1 MKNTLLV
8 VITTIVLV
16 VSGCK
21 KEEKSPTASALPS
34 AVEVTPKSFGREAQK
49 DLLELKR
56 LAQEAKNN
64 ATAAKTQIAFSQWAG
79 GITRYK
85 QVYGFYPNIGAA
97 YDSSK
102 DSIHLLETPATNLN
116 FVKAMSGR
124 LPTGTALPTADRKLL
139 NKTGEE
145 FCSFGKDD
153 FEDPANLTDTSL
165 LVDRFGNRN
174 IRVIF
179 DTDNNTNIRS
189 IVAPAGDVSMPEDI
203 RAIAGTSGI
212 PARVIIYT
220 TDLLGDF
227 SNFESSVDPGDFA
240 QVLAIQ

>member
-1 MKNTLLV
+1 MTPRRRAGFTLIELLT
-8 VITTIVLV
+8 VIAIIGILSAALFPAIRGVRKKAQQSSATT
-16 VSGCK
+16 
-21 KEEKSPTASALPS
+21 
-34 AVEVTPKSFGREAQK
+34 
-49 DLLELKR
+49 
-56 LAQEAKNN
+56 
-64 ATAAKTQIAFSQWAG
+64 AFTQWAG

-102 DSIHLLETPATNLN
+102 DSIHYLEKTATINSN

-124 LPTGTALPTADRKLL
+124 LPTGTALSTVDRKSL

-153 FEDPANLTDTSL
+153 FEDPSKLTDASL

-174 IRVIF
+174 IRLIF
-179 DTDNNTNIRS
+179 DTDNNTNIRN
-189 IVAPAGDVSMPEDI
+189 IIPDKGADSMPEDI

-227 SNFESSVDPGDFA
+227 SNAEGGSPDPGDFA

>member
-1 MKNTLLV
+1 MTPRRRAGFTLIELLT
-8 VITTIVLV
+8 VIAIIGILSAALFPAIRGVRKKAQQSSATT
-16 VSGCK
+16 
-21 KEEKSPTASALPS
+21 
-34 AVEVTPKSFGREAQK
+34 
-49 DLLELKR
+49 
-56 LAQEAKNN
+56 
-64 ATAAKTQIAFSQWAG
+64 AFTQWAG

-85 QVYGFYPNIGAA
+85 QVYGFYPNIGTA

-102 DSIHLLETPATNLN
+102 DSIHLLEDPSINLK
-116 FVKAMSGR
+116 FVKTMSGR
-124 LPTGTALPTADRKLL
+124 LPTGTALSTVDRKSL

-179 DTDNNTNIRS
+179 DTDNNTNIRN
-189 IVAPAGDVSMPEDI
+189 IVTPKGADSMPEEI

-212 PARVIIYT
+212 PARVIVFT
-220 TDLLGDF
+220 TDMLSDF
-227 SNFESSVDPGDFA
+227 SNAEGSVDPSDFA

>member
-1 MKNTLLV
+1 MTPRRRAGFTLIELLT
-8 VITTIVLV
+8 VIAIIGILSAALFPAIRGVRKKAQQSSATT
-16 VSGCK
+16 
-21 KEEKSPTASALPS
+21 
-34 AVEVTPKSFGREAQK
+34 
-49 DLLELKR
+49 
-56 LAQEAKNN
+56 
-64 ATAAKTQIAFSQWAG
+64 AFTQWAG

-85 QVYGFYPNIGAA
+85 QVNGFYPGILAA
-97 YDSSK
+97 DYKSSE
-102 DSIHLLETPATNLN
+102 DTILQLEDPVTNNLK

-124 LPTGTALPTADRKLL
+124 LPTGAALIPDDRKKL
-139 NKTGEE
+139 NRTAEE

-153 FEDPANLTDTSL
+153 FEDPANLKADSL

-174 IRVIF
+174 IRVIY

-189 IVAPAGDVSMPEDI
+189 IVAPKGKDSMPEDI
-203 RAIAGTSGI
+203 RAIAEASGI

>member
-1 MKNTLLV
+1 MTPRRRAGFTLIELLT
-8 VITTIVLV
+8 VIAIIGILSAALFPAIRGVRKKAQQSSATT
-16 VSGCK
+16 
-21 KEEKSPTASALPS
+21 
-34 AVEVTPKSFGREAQK
+34 
-49 DLLELKR
+49 
-56 LAQEAKNN
+56 
-64 ATAAKTQIAFSQWAG
+64 AFTQWAG
-79 GITRYK
+79 GVTRYK
-85 QVYGFYPNIGAA
+85 QVYGFYPNIGTA

-102 DSIHLLETPATNLN
+102 DSLHLLEDPETNLK

-124 LPTGTALPTADRKLL
+124 LPTGTALPTPDRKVL

-153 FEDPANLTDTSL
+153 FEDPANLTDTSF
-165 LVDRFGNRN
+165 LVDRFGNRS

-179 DTDNNTNIRS
+179 DTDNNTNIRN
-189 IVAPAGDVSMPEDI
+189 IVVPKGTDSMPEEI

-220 TDLLGDF
+220 TDILGDF
-227 SNFESSVDPGDFA
+227 SNIDLSVDPSDFA

>member
-1 MKNTLLV
+1 MTPRRRAGFTLIELLT
-8 VITTIVLV
+8 VIAIIGILSAALFPAIRGVRKKAQQSSATT
-16 VSGCK
+16 
-21 KEEKSPTASALPS
+21 
-34 AVEVTPKSFGREAQK
+34 
-49 DLLELKR
+49 
-56 LAQEAKNN
+56 
-64 ATAAKTQIAFSQWAG
+64 AFTQWAG

-102 DSIHLLETPATNLN
+102 DSIHQLEDPATNLK
-116 FVKAMSGR
+116 FVKALSGR
-124 LPTGTALPTADRKLL
+124 LPTGTSLATADRKSL
-139 NKTGEE
+139 NKNGEE

-179 DTDNNTNIRS
+179 DTDNNTNIRN
-189 IVAPAGDVSMPEDI
+189 VTTNPADSMPEDI
-203 RAIAGTSGI
+203 RAIFGASGI

-227 SNFESSVDPGDFA
+227 SNAEGSRDPSDFA

>member
-1 MKNTLLV
+1 MTPRRRAGFTLIELLT
-8 VITTIVLV
+8 VIAIIGILSAALFPAITGVRKKARQSSATT
-16 VSGCK
+16 
-21 KEEKSPTASALPS
+21 
-34 AVEVTPKSFGREAQK
+34 
-49 DLLELKR
+49 
-56 LAQEAKNN
+56 
-64 ATAAKTQIAFSQWAG
+64 AFAQWAG

-102 DSIHLLETPATNLN
+102 DSIHQLDDPAINLK

-124 LPTGTALPTADRKLL
+124 LPTGTALPTADRKVL

-179 DTDNNTNIRS
+179 DTDNNTNIRN
-189 IVAPAGDVSMPEDI
+189 IVAPKGQDSMPEDI
-203 RAIAGTSGI
+203 RAISGTSGI
-212 PARVIIYT
+212 PARVIIFT

-227 SNFESSVDPGDFA
+227 TNAESSVDPSDFA

>member
-1 MKNTLLV
+1 MTPPRRPGSTL
-8 VITTIVLV
+8 I
-16 VSGCK
+16 
-21 KEEKSPTASALPS
+21 
-34 AVEVTPKSFGREAQK
+34 
-49 DLLELKR
+49 DLLTVIAIIGILSAALFPAIRGVRKK
-56 LAQEAKNN
+56 AQQSS
-64 ATAAKTQIAFSQWAG
+64 ATTAFTQWAG

-85 QVYGFYPNIGAA
+85 QVYGFYPNIGTA

-102 DSIHLLETPATNLN
+102 DSLHLLEDPETNLK

-124 LPTGTALPTADRKLL
+124 LPTGTALPTADRKVL

-153 FEDPANLTDTSL
+153 FEDPANLTDNSF
-165 LVDRFGNRN
+165 LVDRFGNRS

-179 DTDNNTNIRS
+179 DTDNNTNIRN
-189 IVAPAGDVSMPEDI
+189 IVVPKGTDSMPEEI

-220 TDLLGDF
+220 TDILGDF
-227 SNFESSVDPGDFA
+227 SNIDLSVDPSDFA

>member
-1 MKNTLLV
+1 MTPRRRPGFTLIELLT
-8 VITTIVLV
+8 VIAIIGILSAALFPAIRGVRKKAQQSSATT
-16 VSGCK
+16 
-21 KEEKSPTASALPS
+21 
-34 AVEVTPKSFGREAQK
+34 
-49 DLLELKR
+49 
-56 LAQEAKNN
+56 
-64 ATAAKTQIAFSQWAG
+64 AFTQWAG

-85 QVYGFYPNIGAA
+85 QVYGFYPNIGTA

-102 DSIHLLETPATNLN
+102 DSLHLLEDPETNLK

-124 LPTGTALPTADRKLL
+124 LPTGTALPTADRKVL

-153 FEDPANLTDTSL
+153 FEDPANLTDTSF
-165 LVDRFGNRN
+165 LVDRFGNRS

-179 DTDNNTNIRS
+179 DTDNNTNIRN
-189 IVAPAGDVSMPEDI
+189 IVVPKGTDSMPEEI

-220 TDLLGDF
+220 TDLLDDF
-227 SNFESSVDPGDFA
+227 SNAESSVDPSDYA

>member
-1 MKNTLLV
+1 MTPRRRSGFTLVELLT
-8 VITTIVLV
+8 VIAIIGVLAAALFPAI
-16 VSGCK
+16 GGIRK
-21 KEEKSPTASALPS
+21 RARQASA
-34 AVEVTPKSFGREAQK
+34 Q
-49 DLLELKR
+49 
-56 LAQEAKNN
+56 
-64 ATAAKTQIAFSQWAG
+64 TAFTQWAG

-102 DSIHLLETPATNLN
+102 DSIHLLEDPATNLK
-116 FVKAMSGR
+116 FVKTMSGR
-124 LPTGTALPTADRKLL
+124 LPTGTALSTVDRKSL
-139 NKTGEE
+139 NKTGAE
-145 FCSFGKDD
+145 FCSLGKDD
-153 FEDPANLTDTSL
+153 FEAPANLTDASL

-179 DTDNNTNIRS
+179 DTDNNTNIRN
-189 IVAPAGDVSMPEDI
+189 IVAPKGADSMPEEI

>member
-1 MKNTLLV
+1 MTPRRRAGFTLIELLT
-8 VITTIVLV
+8 VIAIIGILSAALFPAIRGVRKKAQQSSATT
-16 VSGCK
+16 
-21 KEEKSPTASALPS
+21 
-34 AVEVTPKSFGREAQK
+34 
-49 DLLELKR
+49 
-56 LAQEAKNN
+56 
-64 ATAAKTQIAFSQWAG
+64 AFTQWAG

-85 QVYGFYPNIGAA
+85 QVYGFYPNIGTA

-102 DSIHLLETPATNLN
+102 DSLHLLEDADTNLK

-124 LPTGTALPTADRKLL
+124 LPTGTALPTADRKVL

-153 FEDPANLTDTSL
+153 FEDPANLTDTSF
-165 LVDRFGNRN
+165 LVDRFGNRS

-179 DTDNNTNIRS
+179 DTDNNTNIRN
-189 IVAPAGDVSMPEDI
+189 IVVPKGTDSMPEEI

-220 TDLLGDF
+220 TDILGDF
-227 SNFESSVDPGDFA
+227 SNIDLSVDPSDFA

>member
-85 QVYGFYPNIGAA
+85 QVCGFYPNIGAA

-102 DSIHLLETPATNLN
+102 DSIHLLEEPAANLK
-116 FVKAMSGR
+116 FVKSLSGR
-124 LPTGTALPTADRKLL
+124 LPTGAALIPDDRKKL
-139 NKTGEE
+139 NRTAEE

-153 FEDPANLTDTSL
+153 FEDPANLKADSL

-174 IRVIF
+174 IRVIY

-189 IVAPAGDVSMPEDI
+189 IVAPKGKDSMPEDI
-203 RAIAGTSGI
+203 RAIAEASGI

-227 SNFESSVDPGDFA
+227 TNFESSVDPGDFA

>member
-1 MKNTLLV
+1 MTPPRRPGFTLIELLT
-8 VITTIVLV
+8 VIAIIGILSAALFPAIRGVRKKAQQSSATT
-16 VSGCK
+16 
-21 KEEKSPTASALPS
+21 
-34 AVEVTPKSFGREAQK
+34 
-49 DLLELKR
+49 
-56 LAQEAKNN
+56 
-64 ATAAKTQIAFSQWAG
+64 AFTQWAG

-85 QVYGFYPNIGAA
+85 QVYGFYPNIGTA

-102 DSIHLLETPATNLN
+102 DSLHLLEDPATNLK

-124 LPTGTALPTADRKLL
+124 LPTGTALPTADRKVL

-153 FEDPANLTDTSL
+153 FEDPANLTDTSF
-165 LVDRFGNRN
+165 LVDRFGNRS

-179 DTDNNTNIRS
+179 DTDNNTNIRN
-189 IVAPAGDVSMPEDI
+189 IVVPKGTDSMPEEI

-220 TDLLGDF
+220 TDILGDF
-227 SNFESSVDPGDFA
+227 SNIDLSVDPSDFA

>member
-1 MKNTLLV
+1 MTPRRRAGFTLIELLT
-8 VITTIVLV
+8 VIAITGILSAALFPAIRGVR
-16 VSGCK
+16 K
-21 KEEKSPTASALPS
+21 KAQQSSPT
-34 AVEVTPKSFGREAQK
+34 
-49 DLLELKR
+49 
-56 LAQEAKNN
+56 
-64 ATAAKTQIAFSQWAG
+64 TAFTQWAG

-85 QVYGFYPNIGAA
+85 QVYGFYPNIGTA

-102 DSIHLLETPATNLN
+102 DSLHLLEDPAVNLN

-124 LPTGTALPTADRKLL
+124 LPTGTALPPADRKLL

-174 IRVIF
+174 IRVIL
-179 DTDNNTNIRS
+179 DTDNNTNIRN
-189 IVAPAGDVSMPEDI
+189 IVAPKGVDSMPEDI
-203 RAIAGTSGI
+203 RSIAETSGI
-212 PARVIIYT
+212 PARVIIFT
-220 TDLLGDF
+220 TDLLDDF
-227 SNFESSVDPGDFA
+227 SNAETSVDPSDYA